1 MTFIHVHYALLL
13 VKVDL
18 HLKLMVEFEN
28 KTYLGL
34 HKPNIWKVRVWS
46 WNMNLQIQGSL
57 QKIFETPS
65 KYFVPMGWEG
75 GSRPH
80 TTLSILLRLPFDFS
94 PHVKVFA
101 WDKSFSFALQSFW
114 QKPLVLVF
122 VWFSTAAAAFR
133 WIFLTA
139 PLLMKGELLIT
150 KAKSC
155 LGFLQENIMRVE
167 LRSRSK

>member
-1 MTFIHVHYALLL
+1 MKCSSLVLEHELTNSTFVAKKYSRRLL
-13 VKVDL
+13 
-18 HLKLMVEFEN
+18 
-28 KTYLGL
+28 
-34 HKPNIWKVRVWS
+34 NIS
-46 WNMNLQIQGSL
+46 YQ
-57 QKIFETPS
+57 
-65 KYFVPMGWEG
+65 WEG
-75 GSRPH
+75 GSRPQP
-80 TTLSILLRLPFDFS
+80 LSILLLRLPFDFS